1 MELRLLLRHYLVHPI
16 SVNQSNAAVLPIML
30 SSKPLP
36 EMEAQETALAA
47 ELYQTAGLEGLP
59 QEQQLARLMVT
70 SVEAWVVKTV
80 GLATYGQDLQLGNQ
94 LCAKVPHHSH
104 KRCTHSPD
112 RN

>member
-59 QEQQLARLMVT
+59 QEQQLARLMVA
-70 SVEAWVVKTV
+70 SVEAGVVKTV
-80 GLATYGQDLQLGNQ
+80 GFGCFWSECGLDSQLSS
-94 LCAKVPHHSH
+94 KVPHHSH
-104 KRCTHSPD
+104 RRFTQNS
-112 RN
+112 